1 MIKSIK
7 IGDKFKGKNGIF
19 LVTDIYV
26 AKNKYWVEV
35 VHLDSGNLVHTD
47 YDYFSQMLVLEKLD
61 WQYNKDATDE
71 DYQDIR
77 KECIRMLED
86 NMIGGFGRINFI
98 DYSKYIK
105 QLLEEFPTLIF
116 KIESFGLN
124 VDKKEQ

>member
-1 MIKSIK
+1 MLENIK
-7 IGDKFKGKNGIF
+7 IGDKFKGVNGVF

-35 VHLDSGNLVHTD
+35 VHLDSGYLCHTE
-47 YDYFSQMLVLEKLD
+47 YDYFTKMLVLEKLD
-61 WQYNKDATDE
+61 WHYNREATDE

-77 KECIRMLED
+77 NGCNKMLKD
-86 NMIGGFGRINFI
+86 KLLAGIGCMNFV

-116 KIESFGLN
+116 KIECFGLN
-124 VDKKEQ
+124 VDKKER